1 VNETYHLTPT
11 AYLMLSRADQRTTL
25 LHLQRMVNAEA
36 RMPRVVTHCAV
47 ALDPRTLEA
56 IRFCEGEVE
65 S

>member
-11 AYLMLSRADQRTTL
+11 AYLLLSRADQRTTL
-25 LHLQRMVNAEA
+25 LRLQRQVNAEA